1 MSNISFFFPKERKG
15 SALGLNAGLGN
26 LGVSVVQLVV
36 PLVITTAVFG
46 GLGGDAQTV
55 VKAGK
60 TTQMWLQNAGFIWVP
75 FILASTLAAWF
86 GMNDIASAKA
96 SFTDQAVIFKRKH
109 NWIMCWLYLGTFGSF
124 IGFSAGFPLLIKS
137 QFPGVNPLDFAWM
150 GPFVGALIRPVG
162 GWLADKVGGARVTL
176 WNFVAMIV
184 GVLAVLKF
192 LPHDGVAGNLTGFF
206 LGFMVLFIT
215 AGIGNG
221 STFRMIPVIFT
232 DECLDAVRG
241 KDAAAQADAVKEGNK
256 RGAAVLGFSAALGAY
271 GGFFIPKS
279 YGTSISMTGSP
290 HMALWAIYLALIGFT
305 VLFWKLGIDGFKKR
319 VLS

>member
-1 MSNISFFFPKERKG
+1 
-15 SALGLNAGLGN
+15 
-26 LGVSVVQLVV
+26 
-36 PLVITTAVFG
+36 
-46 GLGGDAQTV
+46 
-55 VKAGK
+55 
-60 TTQMWLQNAGFIWVP
+60 
-75 FILASTLAAWF
+75 
-86 GMNDIASAKA
+86 
-96 SFTDQAVIFKRKH
+96 
-109 NWIMCWLYLGTFGSF
+109 
-124 IGFSAGFPLLIKS
+124 
-137 QFPGVNPLDFAWM
+137 
-150 GPFVGALIRPVG
+150 
-162 GWLADKVGGARVTL
+162 
-176 WNFVAMIV
+176 MIV

-290 HMALWAIYLALIGFT
+290 HMALWAFIVFYATCIVVTWWFYARKGAE
-305 VLFWKLGIDGFKKR
+305 R
-319 VLS
+319 PC